1 MPGIFAV
8 RSRCDS
14 VTVKPASVL
23 SNVMVAVVWMDSGV
37 KPALP
42 SSAESAIEKQPA
54 CAAAINSSGFVP
66 TPFSK
71 RVLNEYCASLSPP
84 LSVEMLPLPSFKPSF
99 QTADALRFINFLS
112 MAGTGIR
119 SSTGETNAGLSQ
131 SQVRQTILKGLSP
144 PAQGWCASTY
154 LG

>member
-1 MPGIFAV
+1 MRAAAQVLPG
-8 RSRCDS
+8 D
-14 VTVKPASVL
+14 L
-23 SNVMVAVVWMDSGV
+23 VMVAVVAIEAGV

-42 SSAESAIEKQPA
+42 SSAENAIEKQPA

-66 TPFSK
+66 PPFSK

-112 MAGTGIR
+112 MAGT
-119 SSTGETNAGLSQ
+119 
-131 SQVRQTILKGLSP
+131 
-144 PAQGWCASTY
+144 
-154 LG
+154 